1 MGRATFFLRAFRTSR
16 LFHFVTSPVVKP
28 KPCCTGIRLDSDD
41 FSSDIFCLRR
51 LFFGHLRLFA
61 DFYRKRTLRPGATFC
76 PPTNPCASYIIDR
89 LMMCLCASV
98 SAGHSLGA
106 CSEEYR
112 YCQCDERHGFKEV
125 SMRTYTLLCPRGTAM
140 LFVAQ
145 HPHTSSTGTRLS
157 RLSSIRTHIGDGH
170 RPSRRLPIQPE
181 VLSLR
186 TFSATRRGKL
196 MALTAIFLMFSPIR
210 RGMLMPLTGIFS

>member
-1 MGRATFFLRAFRTSR
+1 
-16 LFHFVTSPVVKP
+16 
-28 KPCCTGIRLDSDD
+28 
-41 FSSDIFCLRR
+41 
-51 LFFGHLRLFA
+51 
-61 DFYRKRTLRPGATFC
+61 
-76 PPTNPCASYIIDR
+76 
-89 LMMCLCASV
+89 MCLCASV

-112 YCQCDERHGFKEV
+112 YCLCDERHGFKEV

-181 VLSLR
+181 ALSLR
-186 TFSATRRGKL
+186 TFSATRREKL
-196 MALTAIFLMFSPIR
+196 MALTAILLMFSPIR
-210 RGMLMPLTGIFS
+210 RGILMPLTGIFLDVFCYSQRKAYGLDGHLSDIFSYSERDAYALDGHLFLMFSATRRLFFGAFRLCQLTFSATR

>member
-1 MGRATFFLRAFRTSR
+1 
-16 LFHFVTSPVVKP
+16 
-28 KPCCTGIRLDSDD
+28 
-41 FSSDIFCLRR
+41 
-51 LFFGHLRLFA
+51 
-61 DFYRKRTLRPGATFC
+61 
-76 PPTNPCASYIIDR
+76 
-89 LMMCLCASV
+89 MMCLCASV

-112 YCQCDERHGFKEV
+112 YCLCDERHGFKEV

-170 RPSRRLPIQPE
+170 RPSRCLPIQPE
-181 VLSLR
+181 ALSLR

-210 RGMLMPLTGIFS
+210 RGMLMPLTGIYLDVFCYSQRDAYALDGHLFLMFSAIRRGKLMALTAIFLMFSPIRRGMLMPLTGIFS